1 MAQERIP
8 DEMIAVVLHAY
19 EGPGGLRVER
29 RPVPSPGRDEVLVK
43 MAASP
48 INPSDLA
55 VLHGRYGFRPDPPFV
70 PGGEGSGTVVAVGP
84 GAMGRYFQGSRV
96 ACLWDG
102 RRDGAWAQYMVASTK
117 GGVLPLS
124 DSVSLERG
132 ATSVINPLTASA
144 FIEITKKGGHKAIV
158 LSAAASSL
166 GRMVNRLASGEGIE
180 VINVVRRD
188 TQVELLRQQGASI
201 VLNSSDSGFDDALR
215 DACHQHDAH
224 LAFDAVAGELTARL
238 LRALPSNSKV
248 TVFSALSFEPAQT
261 PPDQLIFENKCVDG
275 FWLGPFIASRN
286 LVQTMLTWR
295 RAQKLVT
302 TDLRTEIRAEY
313 PLEDAP
319 RAVEEYVSQ
328 MTGGKCLLRPNG

>member
-8 DEMIAVVLHAY
+8 DEMIAVVLHSY

-43 MAASP
+43 VAASP

-84 GAMGRYFQGSRV
+84 GAMGRYFQGTRV

-117 GGVLPLS
+117 GGALPLRE
-124 DSVSLERG
+124 SVSLEQG

-144 FIEITKKGGHKAIV
+144 FIEIAKKGGHKAIV

-188 TQVELLRQQGASI
+188 AQVELLRQQGASI
-201 VLNSSDSGFDDALR
+201 VLNSSDSGFDEALR
-215 DACHQHDAH
+215 DACHQHDVH
-224 LAFDAVAGELTARL
+224 LALDAVAGELTARL
-238 LRALPSNSKV
+238 LRALPSHSKV
-248 TVFSALSFEPAQT
+248 TVFGALSFEPAQAT
-261 PPDQLIFENKCVDG
+261 PDQLIFENKSVDG
-275 FWLGPFIASRN
+275 FWLGPFITSRN
-286 LVQTMLTWR
+286 LVQTMLMWR
-295 RAQKLVT
+295 RAQKLLS
-302 TDLRTEIRAEY
+302 TDLRSDIRAEY

-319 RAVEEYVSQ
+319 RAVQEYVSR
-328 MTGGKCLLRPNG
+328 MTGGKLLLRPNE

>member
-1 MAQERIP
+1 
-8 DEMIAVVLHAY
+8 
-19 EGPGGLRVER
+19 
-29 RPVPSPGRDEVLVK
+29 VK

-55 VLHGRYGFRPDPPFV
+55 VLRGRYGFRPDPPFV

-117 GGVLPLS
+117 GGALPLRE
-124 DSVSLERG
+124 SVSLEQG
-132 ATSVINPLTASA
+132 ATSVINPLAASA
-144 FIEITKKGGHKAIV
+144 LIEIAKKGGHKAIV

>member
-1 MAQERIP
+1 MAQEHIP
-8 DEMIAVVLHAY
+8 DEMIAVVLHSY

-43 MAASP
+43 VAASP

-55 VLHGRYGFRPDPPFV
+55 VLHGRYGFRLDPPFV

-84 GAMGRYFQGSRV
+84 GAMGRYFRSTRV

-117 GGVLPLS
+117 GGALPLRK
-124 DSVSLERG
+124 SVSLEQG
-132 ATSVINPLTASA
+132 ATSVINPLAASA
-144 FIEITKKGGHKAIV
+144 FIEIAKKGGHKAIV

-188 TQVELLRQQGASI
+188 AQVELLRQQGASI
-201 VLNSSDSGFDDALR
+201 VLNSSDSGFDEALR

-224 LAFDAVAGELTARL
+224 LAYDAVAGELTARL
-238 LRALPSNSKV
+238 LRALPSDSKV
-248 TVFSALSFEPAQT
+248 TVFGALSFEPPQVA
-261 PPDQLIFENKCVDG
+261 PDQLIFENKSVDG
-275 FWLGPFIASRN
+275 FWLGPFISSRN
-286 LVQTMLTWR
+286 LVQTMLMWR
-295 RAQKLVT
+295 RAQKLLS
-302 TDLRTEIRAEY
+302 TDLRSDIRAEY

-319 RAVEEYVSQ
+319 RAVQEYVSQ
-328 MTGGKCLLRPNG
+328 MTSGKLLLRPNE